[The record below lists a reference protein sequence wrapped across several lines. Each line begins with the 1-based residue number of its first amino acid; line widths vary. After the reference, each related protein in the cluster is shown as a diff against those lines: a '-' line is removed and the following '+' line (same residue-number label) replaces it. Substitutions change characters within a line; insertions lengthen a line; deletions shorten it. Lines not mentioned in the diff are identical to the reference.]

1 MGRGL
6 LQGYPLQ
13 ILEQGWWQASSQLVA
28 NAPPA
33 PRADIISQS
42 QHFLNCMWM
51 QPQNP
56 SSSSILGGHQS
67 CAPQSKPVGTLSERG
82 VTWERASTQLVLGIG
97 SGPLAWHVWQNSK

>member
-1 MGRGL
+1 MGSDHCKPERAYGQKLECLARKREDMGRGL

-28 NAPPA
+28 NAPPV

-56 SSSSILGGHQS
+56 S
-67 CAPQSKPVGTLSERG
+67 
-82 VTWERASTQLVLGIG
+82 
-97 SGPLAWHVWQNSK
+97 